1 MNKGIE
7 ILTYKNRTL
16 KESWE
21 VSEPNNVYEKTYVD
35 LALKYNLIDLP
46 IEYFQN
52 NLKGLKLRR
61 SFKLTDEQKELVLNH
76 PSLTDDEKFVLELT
90 DFNGL
95 KERSYTFEGKA
106 SIDGF
111 VNILKDA
118 SMDVLEDLLNVFE
131 ELEADIRKENIN
143 VLTIRFYIE
152 E

>member
-21 VSEPNNVYEKTYVD
+21 VSEPNNIYEKTYVD

-61 SFKLTDEQKELVLNH
+61 SFKLTSEQKELVLNH
-76 PSLTDDEKFVLELT
+76 PSLTDDERFVLELT

-95 KERSYTFEGKA
+95 KEHLFTFEGKT
-106 SIDGF
+106 SIEGF
-111 VNILKDA
+111 ISILKDA
-118 SMDVLEDLLNVFE
+118 SMDALEDLLNVFE
-131 ELEADIRKENIN
+131 DLEVDIRKENIN

>member
-7 ILTYKNRTL
+7 ILTYKNKIL

-61 SFKLTDEQKELVLNH
+61 SYKLTSEQKELVLNH

-106 SIDGF
+106 SIEGF
-111 VNILKDA
+111 ISILKDA
-118 SMDVLEDLLNVFE
+118 YMDSLEDLLNIFE
-131 ELEADIRKENIN
+131 ELQTDIRKENIN
-143 VLTIRFYIE
+143 ILTVRFYINE
-152 E
+152 